1 MSDAIFLALNYLIRV
16 VPFIVV
22 GVILAE
28 LIIAL
33 KFVSKI
39 AWITKPIT
47 RFAHLQKEC
56 GISFLTAFAS
66 PATANSML
74 MEFYSKKLIE
84 RKELIIGSL
93 ANSFPVIVIH
103 WRYMLPTIV
112 PLLGVTGLI
121 YFGVLMA
128 VGFIKTSIILITGRI
143 ILPKKDDDGE
153 IEREKR
159 PPIKEAFKTSLKKSK
174 KTIKR
179 ILVLTIPI
187 TFIVFILIDLGVF
200 EIIADHLSGI
210 VRYFP
215 IQAEGLPV
223 IAAQFANRIAAYTIA
238 GNLLSEGILNPK
250 DIILT
255 LLVGNVLSSIVQLR
269 FTIPY
274 YFGIF
279 GTKLGTQILAISTG
293 LRIVIMILMIAAL
306 AMT

>member
-1 MSDAIFLALNYLIRV
+1 
-16 VPFIVV
+16 
-22 GVILAE
+22 
-28 LIIAL
+28 
-33 KFVSKI
+33 
-39 AWITKPIT
+39 
-47 RFAHLQKEC
+47 
-56 GISFLTAFAS
+56 
-66 PATANSML
+66 
-74 MEFYSKKLIE
+74 
-84 RKELIIGSL
+84 
-93 ANSFPVIVIH
+93 
-103 WRYMLPTIV
+103 
-112 PLLGVTGLI
+112 
-121 YFGVLMA
+121 MA